1 MICAPEA
8 RYLAIKAAMMPR
20 DTNQYGT
27 IFGGVI
33 LSYIDLAGHAGA
45 HHEVR
50 RSGWPEALLVT
61 VAMDGVEFHQAVL
74 VGDLVSFWT
83 HVERIGT
90 TSITMH
96 VDVEA
101 DRDGQVVRL
110 TDAKVTF
117 VAVDARDGQRRP
129 RPIRGWLNADPA

>member
-1 MICAPEA
+1 MGEEHGE
-8 RYLAIKAAMMPR
+8 RYLAIKAAMLPR

-33 LSYIDLAGHAGA
+33 LSHLDLAGHAGA
-45 HHEVR
+45 HHEIGR
-50 RSGWPEALLVT
+50 AGWPSRPLVT
-61 VAMDGVEFHQAVL
+61 VAMESVEFHQPVL

-83 HVERIGT
+83 HVERIGR

-101 DRDGQVVRL
+101 DRDGRVVRL
-110 TDAKVTF
+110 TDAKVTY
-117 VAVDARDGQRRP
+117 VAVEVRDGERIP
-129 RPIRGWLNADPA
+129 VPIRGGTGMDAA

>member
-1 MICAPEA
+1 MMSAEGTE

-20 DTNQYGT
+20 DTNPYGT

-33 LSYIDLAGHAGA
+33 LSQIDLAGHAGA
-45 HHEVR
+45 HHTMR
-50 RSGWPEALLVT
+50 RAGWPARLLVT
-61 VAMDGVEFHQAVL
+61 VAMDSVEFHQPVY

-83 HVERIGT
+83 HVETLGR

-101 DRDGQVVRL
+101 DRDGDVVRL
-110 TDAKVTF
+110 TDAKVTY
-117 VAVDARDGQRRP
+117 VAVEVVDGQRRP
-129 RPIRGWLNADPA
+129 VPIRG